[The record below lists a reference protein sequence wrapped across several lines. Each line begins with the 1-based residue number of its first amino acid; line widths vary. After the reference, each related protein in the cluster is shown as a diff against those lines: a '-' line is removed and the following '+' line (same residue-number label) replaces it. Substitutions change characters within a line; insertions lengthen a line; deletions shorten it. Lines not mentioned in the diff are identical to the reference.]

1 MVIKKLLILLSTEFL
16 KLQDLIRLQKLYF
29 GSLYDISFA
38 PWFPCVFLSDNMLL
52 NWNIVKSIAIELVVV
67 LSLAYQ
73 TVIKLVLSQ

>member
-1 MVIKKLLILLSTEFL
+1 MVIKKLLILLSTKFL
-16 KLQDLIRLQKLYF
+16 KLQDLIRLQKLSF
-29 GSLYDISFA
+29 GSLYEISFA
-38 PWFPCVFLSDNMLL
+38 PWFTCVFLSDNMLL